1 MAITDEGD
9 GGPAGGI
16 ERSGHRGGVP
26 CANRRSRG
34 NIAEGDRY
42 GGTNA
47 TSAETGP
54 DTARGCGRLG
64 GCDWSHQGNHENT
77 AGELVR
83 GVERPE
89 AETIWSLQSRTLAP
103 RGRGGATRGTPDTGD
118 VRSNGKKILAP
129 MPREW
134 ERAEGA
140 MRPKEWKTQRGRL
153 RVTEWSGKPIHWGE
167 PKPP

>member
-1 MAITDEGD
+1 M
-9 GGPAGGI
+9 
-16 ERSGHRGGVP
+16 RG
-26 CANRRSRG
+26 A
-34 NIAEGDRY
+34 
-42 GGTNA
+42 
-47 TSAETGP
+47 
-54 DTARGCGRLG
+54 
-64 GCDWSHQGNHENT
+64 
-77 AGELVR
+77 
-83 GVERPE
+83 
-89 AETIWSLQSRTLAP
+89 
-103 RGRGGATRGTPDTGD
+103 PDTGE